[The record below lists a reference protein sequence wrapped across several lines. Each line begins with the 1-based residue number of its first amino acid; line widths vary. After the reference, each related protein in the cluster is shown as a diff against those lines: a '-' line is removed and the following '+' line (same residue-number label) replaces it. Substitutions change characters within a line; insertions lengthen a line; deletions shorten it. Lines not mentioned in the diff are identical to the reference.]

1 MARQPQEKWVSSGW
15 GAWTFAPQPPA
26 PAPGPTEEA
35 PAEAF
40 LSPYRI
46 LDLCNERGAFG
57 TKLLA
62 DMGADVIKVEPP
74 GGDRQRRRGPFFGDQ
89 PHREK
94 SLPFLYFNTSKRSIT
109 LNLEHKK
116 GRDLFR
122 ELARRADAVVES
134 SPPGHLKGLG
144 LGYEELAQL
153 NPRLVM
159 ASITPFGQTGSYR
172 DYQATD
178 LILMAMSGYMQVT
191 GDPEGPPVRLGDEQ
205 SLYPPA
211 MYSALGVVAALF
223 FRDAVSGRGQYI
235 DVSMQEALLTFYT
248 ENHPVVLWRRK
259 GQNATRTGLLSRLA
273 VPIGVYPCEDGW
285 VGLGVV
291 TPAEW
296 LALSQWIA
304 EATGNKDILED
315 KYKGGVQ
322 ERRDYFEELNAYVT
336 DFTARFSRQELFLE
350 AQKRNVVAVPVN
362 SVDDLLKDPHLAAS
376 GFWVELDHPVV
387 GRLKYPR
394 GPYLGGSIPVPRR
407 AAPLLGEHSQEVYTS
422 ELGLTP
428 QDLAVLIAEGV
439 V

>member
-1 MARQPQEKWVSSGW
+1 
-15 GAWTFAPQPPA
+15 
-26 PAPGPTEEA
+26 
-35 PAEAF
+35 
-40 LSPYRI
+40 
-46 LDLCNERGAFG
+46 
-57 TKLLA
+57 
-62 DMGADVIKVEPP
+62 
-74 GGDRQRRRGPFFGDQ
+74 
-89 PHREK
+89 
-94 SLPFLYFNTSKRSIT
+94 
-109 LNLEHKK
+109 
-116 GRDLFR
+116 
-122 ELARRADAVVES
+122 
-134 SPPGHLKGLG
+134 
-144 LGYEELAQL
+144 
-153 NPRLVM
+153 
-159 ASITPFGQTGSYR
+159 
-172 DYQATD
+172 
-178 LILMAMSGYMQVT
+178 
-191 GDPEGPPVRLGDEQ
+191 
-205 SLYPPA
+205 
-211 MYSALGVVAALF
+211 
-223 FRDAVSGRGQYI
+223 
-235 DVSMQEALLTFYT
+235 
-248 ENHPVVLWRRK
+248 
-259 GQNATRTGLLSRLA
+259 
-273 VPIGVYPCEDGW
+273 

-407 AAPLLGEHSQEVYTS
+407 AAPLLGEHSQGVYTS

-439 V
+439 L